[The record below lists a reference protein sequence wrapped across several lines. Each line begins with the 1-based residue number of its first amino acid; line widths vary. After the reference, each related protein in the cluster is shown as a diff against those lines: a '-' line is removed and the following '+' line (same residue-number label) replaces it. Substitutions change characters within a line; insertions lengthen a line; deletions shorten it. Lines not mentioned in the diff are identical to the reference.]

1 MGKKLL
7 SAFVNLLCLAAILLS
22 LAAGWTAI
30 STPKGQAPALFGY
43 SMLTV
48 LTGSMEPTLPQNS
61 LILVREI
68 SPTQIR
74 AGDIITFY
82 TSIAGY
88 SGVINTHRV
97 VEITE
102 EGGRLAFR
110 TQGDANPLE
119 DSALVPGSQVIG
131 TVFFCSLPLGVAVS
145 FLRQPVVFLL
155 LILVPLLLII
165 LRSALGLIRMGKEE
179 VRRAQRELEEARHE
193 QEEG

>member
-7 SAFVNLLCLAAILLS
+7 SIAVNVLCVAAIILS
-22 LAAGWTAI
+22 LAAGWAAI
-30 STPKGQAPALFGY
+30 STPKGKAPSLLGC

-48 LTGSMEPTLPQNS
+48 LTGSMEPALPQNS
-61 LILVREI
+61 LILVRETAP
-68 SPTQIR
+68 SQIR

-97 VEITE
+97 VEVTQE
-102 EGGRLAFR
+102 NGAPAFY
-110 TQGDANPLE
+110 TQGDANPMPDAE
-119 DSALVPGSQVIG
+119 PVRSSQLIG
-131 TVFFCSLPLGVAVS
+131 RVFFCSLPLGMAVS

-165 LRSALGLIRMGKEE
+165 FRSALQLVRMGKEE
-179 VRRAQRELEEARHE
+179 VRRAQQELEEARHE
-193 QEEG
+193 QENR